1 MMRGGRTRTRTVG
14 PRRARGP
21 VNSRR
26 KNVRR
31 AKRAAVIVGAVKAR
45 KRATATR
52 RRRAAS
58 ASAMP
63 AEAPTKAVKM
73 PRKARIGKR

>member
-1 MMRGGRTRTRTVG
+1 MGQ
-14 PRRARGP
+14 RRAGGP
-21 VNSRR
+21 VRGTR
-26 KNVRR
+26 KGVRR

-52 RRRAAS
+52 GRRAA
-58 ASAMP
+58 AAVM
-63 AEAPTKAVKM
+63 AEVPTKAAKKM

>member
-1 MMRGGRTRTRTVG
+1 M
-14 PRRARGP
+14 
-21 VNSRR
+21 
-26 KNVRR
+26 RR
-31 AKRAAVIVGAVKAR
+31 AKRAALIVGAVKAR

-52 RRRAAS
+52 RRRAA
-58 ASAMP
+58 AVM